1 MKPIKAMLAGI
12 GLLAT
17 LVAAAP
23 FSAPFSGPPSP
34 PAGFWLNP
42 HRSVEVAI
50 APCARAQICGTIVWA
65 SAEAQQDARE
75 SGVGN
80 LIGIRLLRDYGPTDA
95 GGWQGQVYVPDMGRS
110 FFSRISQV
118 DPQHLRISGCVLH
131 GLICKSQ
138 TWMRTNRALPMPA
151 RAKA

>member
-1 MKPIKAMLAGI
+1 MKPFKAMLAGV

-23 FSAPFSGPPSP
+23 FSASPSP

-42 HRSVEVAI
+42 HGSVEVAI

-80 LIGIRLLRDYGPTDA
+80 LIGTRLLRDYGPTGA

-110 FFSRISQV
+110 FFSRITQV

-138 TWMRTNRALPMPA
+138 TWLRTNQALPMPS
-151 RAKA
+151 RTKA